1 MKLNYHNKINI
12 KIGENEYNYLN
23 TMLDSVYEKIK
34 PLFNDEIKLVEV
46 EYAKKQDG
54 MHLTIYIEK
63 DNGVSVD
70 DCVAVSRLI
79 DEPLEELNP
88 TNDEPYYLDISS
100 YGLDKPLK
108 YDWQFK
114 KYQDKEVNVKL
125 YRKIDNLKEFVAILK
140 QKTEDSVILEVG
152 NENLK
157 INSKEIAYI
166 TPYIE
171 F

>member
-1 MKLNYHNKINI
+1 MKVAD
-12 KIGENEYNYLN
+12 
-23 TMLDSVYEKIK
+23 TVYEKIK
-34 PLFNDEIKLVEV
+34 PLFNQDITLVEV
-46 EYAKKQDG
+46 EYAKKNDG
-54 MHLTIYIEK
+54 MHLTVYIEK
-63 DNGVSVD
+63 EGGVTVD
-70 DCVAVSRLI
+70 DCVAISRLI

-114 KYQDKEVNVKL
+114 KYQDKKVNVKL
-125 YRKIDNLKEFVAILK
+125 YAKLDGKKDFVAVLK
-140 QKTEDSVILEVG
+140 QKAEDYVVIEVE

-157 INSKEIAYI
+157 INLKDIAYI
-166 TPYIE
+166 TPYLE

>member
-1 MKLNYHNKINI
+1 MKVS
-12 KIGENEYNYLN
+12 
-23 TMLDSVYEKIK
+23 DSVFEKIK
-34 PLFNDEIKLVEV
+34 PLFTGDIQLVEV
-46 EYAKKQDG
+46 EYSKKNDG
-54 MHLTIYIEK
+54 MHLIIYIEK
-63 DNGVSVD
+63 EDGITVE

-88 TNDEPYYLDISS
+88 TNDAPYYLDISS

-114 KYQDKEVNVKL
+114 KYENKKVNVKL
-125 YRKIDNLKEFVAILK
+125 YRKIDERKEFVAILK
-140 QKTEDSVILEVG
+140 QKTEDSVVLSIDEE
-152 NENLK
+152 NIKINLK
-157 INSKEIAYI
+157 DIAYI

>member
-1 MKLNYHNKINI
+1 MKIADL
-12 KIGENEYNYLN
+12 
-23 TMLDSVYEKIK
+23 VYEKIK
-34 PLFNDEIKLVEV
+34 PLFTGEIQLVEV
-46 EYAKKQDG
+46 EYAKKNDG

-63 DNGVSVD
+63 ENGVSVD

-114 KYQDKEVNVKL
+114 KYENQKVNVKL
-125 YRKIDNLKEFVAILK
+125 YAKVDGRKEFVATLK
-140 QKTEDSVILEVG
+140 QKTEDNVVLSVDDENISL
-152 NENLK
+152 NLK
-157 INSKEIAYI
+157 DIAYI

>member
-1 MKLNYHNKINI
+1 MKVADL
-12 KIGENEYNYLN
+12 
-23 TMLDSVYEKIK
+23 VYDKIK
-34 PLFNDEIKLVEV
+34 PLFNGDIQLVEV
-46 EYAKKQDG
+46 EYAKKNDG

-63 DNGVSVD
+63 ENGVTVE
-70 DCVAVSRLI
+70 DCVEVSRLI

-114 KYQDKEVNVKL
+114 KYENKKVNVKL
-125 YRKIDNLKEFVAILK
+125 YRKIDERKEFVAILK
-140 QKTEDSVILEVG
+140 QKTEDSVILSVDD
-152 NENLK
+152 ENIK
-157 INSKEIAYI
+157 INIKDIAYI

>member
-1 MKLNYHNKINI
+1 MKVA
-12 KIGENEYNYLN
+12 
-23 TMLDSVYEKIK
+23 DSVYEKIK
-34 PLFNDEIKLVEV
+34 PLFNQDINLVEV
-46 EYAKKQDG
+46 EYAKKNDG
-54 MHLTIYIEK
+54 MHLIVYIEK
-63 DNGVSVD
+63 EDGVTVE
-70 DCVAVSRLI
+70 DCVAVSRMI

-114 KYQDKEVNVKL
+114 KYQDQKVNVKL
-125 YRKIDNLKEFVAILK
+125 YAKLDGKKEFVAVLK
-140 QKTEDSVILEVG
+140 QKTEDYVVLEVE

-157 INSKEIAYI
+157 INHKDIAYI
-166 TPYIE
+166 TPYLE

>member
-1 MKLNYHNKINI
+1 MKVA
-12 KIGENEYNYLN
+12 
-23 TMLDSVYEKIK
+23 DSVYEKIK
-34 PLFNDEIKLVEV
+34 PLFTGDITLVEV
-46 EYAKKQDG
+46 EYAKKNDG
-54 MHLTIYIEK
+54 MHLIVYIEK
-63 DNGVSVD
+63 EDGISVE

-114 KYQDKEVNVKL
+114 KYENKKVNVKL
-125 YRKIDNLKEFVAILK
+125 YAKIDGRKEFIAVLK
-140 QKTEDSVILEVG
+140 HKTEDSVVLGVDD
-152 NENLK
+152 ENIK
-157 INSKEIAYI
+157 INMKDIAYI

>member
-1 MKLNYHNKINI
+1 MKVAD
-12 KIGENEYNYLN
+12 
-23 TMLDSVYEKIK
+23 MVFEKIK
-34 PLFNDEIKLVEV
+34 PLFKDEIELVEV
-46 EYAKKQDG
+46 EYTKKNDG
-54 MHLTIYIEK
+54 MHLIIYIEK
-63 DNGVSVD
+63 DGGVTVE

-88 TNDEPYYLDISS
+88 TNDAPYYLDISS

-114 KYQDKEVNVKL
+114 KYQDKKVNVKL
-125 YRKIDNLKEFVAILK
+125 YAKIDNRKEFVAVLK
-140 QKTEDSVILEVG
+140 QKTDEAVVFNLDDENVKI
-152 NENLK
+152 NLK
-157 INSKEIAYI
+157 DIAYI